1 MDLVF
6 SNFDMDQAGMKRQ
19 LQDLNKLLAIAN
31 PRLYAYFKEKS
42 SENMYFC
49 FRWLLVWYKRE
60 FTNEDIYE
68 LWEVLWTN
76 LPCLNFHL
84 FVSVAILDDQQ
95 DIFINRKYEFNE
107 ILKHVNEL
115 SMGIDLKPTLEKAEA
130 IYLQIKT
137 MEHLT
142 DDIRLIIG
150 EEPMQKIEKIDEDY
164 DFDEIVTISKNA
176 KEEIEIQK
184 KIDEACE
191 RSMYNSFYWYR
202 SFRIPYNGAFSYQDV
217 NVI

>member
-1 MDLVF
+1 MFFQSDAFWCFVGFMDIVYT
-6 SNFDMDQAGMKRQ
+6 NFDMDQAGMKRQ
-19 LQDLNKLLAIAN
+19 LQELNKLISIAN
-31 PRLYAYFKEKS
+31 PRLYSYFKEHK

-49 FRWLLVWYKRE
+49 FRWLLVWFKRE

-68 LWEVLWTN
+68 LWEVLWTC
-76 LPCLNFHL
+76 LPCMNFHL

-95 DIFINRKYEFNE
+95 DIFIDRKYEFNE

-115 SMGIDLKPTLEKAEA
+115 SLAIDLKSTLEKAEA

-137 MEHLT
+137 MENIN
-142 DDIRLIIG
+142 DEIRKIIG
-150 EEPMQKIEKIDEDY
+150 EEPIEQEKIDDDY
-164 DFDEIVTISKNA
+164 DENFDEIVTISKNA

-191 RSMYNSFYWYR
+191 RSMYNSFY
-202 SFRIPYNGAFSYQDV
+202 
-217 NVI
+217 

>member
-1 MDLVF
+1 MDVVF

-19 LQDLNKLLAIAN
+19 LQDLNKLLSIAN
-31 PRLYAYFKEKS
+31 PRLYAYFKEHK

-49 FRWLLVWYKRE
+49 FRWLLVWFKRE
-60 FTNEDIYE
+60 FTNDDIYE
-68 LWEVLWTN
+68 LWECLWTN
-76 LPCLNFHL
+76 LPCMNFHL

-95 DIFINRKYEFNE
+95 NIFIDRKYEFNE

-115 SMGIDLKPTLEKAEA
+115 SLQIDLKSSLEKAEA

-137 MEHLT
+137 MDDLT
-142 DDIRLIIG
+142 DEIRLVIG
-150 EEPMQKIEKIDEDY
+150 EEPIQKTEKIDDEY
-164 DFDEIVTISKNA
+164 DDNFDEIVQISKNA

-191 RSMYNSFYWYR
+191 RSMYNSFY
-202 SFRIPYNGAFSYQDV
+202 
-217 NVI
+217 